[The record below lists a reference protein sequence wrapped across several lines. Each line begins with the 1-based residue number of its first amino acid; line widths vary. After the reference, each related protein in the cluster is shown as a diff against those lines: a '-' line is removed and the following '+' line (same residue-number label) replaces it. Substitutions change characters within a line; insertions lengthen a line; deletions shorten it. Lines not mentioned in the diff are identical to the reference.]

1 MFYNFR
7 KNKKGFTLVELIVV
21 VAIIAILGTA
31 VGVAVSG
38 LVDRSRKNT
47 LQSDASALVDQIK
60 MFETDAD
67 SDTQTLKAYLANR
80 IPSKASTF
88 NTDANW
94 TGEISGATSS
104 TIGKK
109 AGTIKLT
116 SGSHFCIVKVEAKG
130 VVYALEV
137 DKNS

>member
-47 LQSDASALVDQIK
+47 LTSDAAAYVSQIK

-67 SDTQTLKAYLANR
+67 SSTQTLKEYILNR
-80 IPSKASTF
+80 IPASSSLA
-88 NTDANW
+88 DADW
-94 TGEISGATSS
+94 SGDAMSATQDTISAKTGSITLHSGKYKCTV
-104 TIGKK
+104 TI
-109 AGTIKLT
+109 
-116 SGSHFCIVKVEAKG
+116 AKG
-130 VVYALEV
+130 IVVSAGDV
-137 DKNS
+137 K

>member
-47 LQSDASALVDQIK
+47 LQSDAASYVNQIK

-67 SDTQTLKAYLANR
+67 SASQTLKAYINNR
-80 IPSKASTF
+80 IPASTKLA
-88 NTDANW
+88 DADW
-94 TGEISGATSS
+94 TGNIASATQND
-104 TIGKK
+104 IGSKS
-109 AGTIKLT
+109 GTITLH
-116 SGSHFCIVKVEAKG
+116 SGSYKCVITVAANG
-130 VVYALEV
+130 VVTAGEV
-137 DKNS
+137 TK